1 MPPNSKRLV
10 YFENWMD
17 PAAVQILRAEPDIEL
32 VRLAFAD
39 PVEDNQQAMRLA
51 HGYQILPRTELRQPF
66 FGDAQLI
73 ERCPR
78 LLAISATGAGY
89 DMIDTDACTA
99 AGILVVNQSGTNS
112 EAVAQHALAMMLAL
126 TKQLVQSDRAM
137 RRTSQLDRNLYTGRE
152 LTRRTVGIVGLGHI
166 GRRVAEL
173 CRSLFAM
180 RVIAYD
186 PYLSPA
192 ECRAPGA
199 EPVALDELLR
209 QADFVTLHCPRTA
222 ETMGMIG
229 GREFALM
236 KPTAYFIT
244 TARGGITD
252 EAALCDALGAARIAG
267 AGVDVFLEE
276 PPPADHPLT
285 RFENVVLS
293 PHIAGMT
300 DEARYNMA
308 VGAAEQWIMIL
319 RGERPPR
326 LCNPEVWPR
335 YGARYERIMG
345 VKVKG

>member
-1 MPPNSKRLV
+1 MAPNSKRLV
-10 YFENWMD
+10 YFETWMD
-17 PAAVQILRAEPDIEL
+17 PAAERLLKAEPDIEL
-32 VRLAFAD
+32 VRLSFAD
-39 PVEDNQQAMRLA
+39 PVAANQQEMRLA

-66 FGDAQLI
+66 FGDAELI

-89 DMIDTDACTA
+89 DMIDAEACTA

-112 EAVAQHALAMMLAL
+112 EAVAEHALAMMLTL

-137 RRTSQLDRNLYTGRE
+137 RRTDLLDRNLYTGRE
-152 LTRRTVGIVGLGHI
+152 LTRRTVGIVGIGNI

-173 CRSLFAM
+173 CRTLFHM
-180 RVIAYD
+180 RVLAYD
-186 PYLSPA
+186 PYL
-192 ECRAPGA
+192 APEEIRRRGA
-199 EPVALDELLR
+199 EPAALDDLLR

-229 GREFALM
+229 AREFALM
-236 KPTAYFIT
+236 KPTTYFIT

-252 EAALCDALGAARIAG
+252 EAALVEALASGRLAG
-267 AGVDVFLEE
+267 AGVDVFLQE
-276 PPPADHPLT
+276 PTPADHPLT
-285 RFENVVLS
+285 RFENVILS

-335 YGARYERIMG
+335 YAERYERVMG
-345 VKVKG
+345 LKLKD